1 MYFITPPR
9 WLKWMYPGLTW
20 EIPVEKDEKILYL
33 TFDDGP
39 HPIATPFVL
48 EQLKK
53 YNAKATFFCIGRNV
67 ADHRDVYQQV
77 LDEGHTVGNHTYDHL
92 NGWKTDDRKY
102 VADVMKAAELID
114 SKLFRPP
121 YGKITRFQSGVLR
134 KKPQASDKQE
144 APIVSQQASETDR
157 PVTGNDQRPPE
168 RVIRAG
174 STINEPRFNIIMWN
188 VLSADWD
195 TKIDGKKC
203 FENVVLHAKPGS
215 IIVFH
220 DSAKAMDRM
229 QFALPL
235 VLEHY
240 HQEGFRFEA
249 IKNH

>member
-20 EIPVEKDEKILYL
+20 EMPVEKDEKILYL

-67 ADHRDVYQQV
+67 ADHHDVYQQV
-77 LDEGHTVGNHTYDHL
+77 LDEGHTVGNHTFDHL

-121 YGKITRFQSGVLR
+121 YGKITRFQSSVLR
-134 KKPQASDKQE
+134 KKQE
-144 APIVSQQASETDR
+144 VTGDRHQASEA
-157 PVTGNDQRPPE
+157 DQP
-168 RVIRAG
+168 A
-174 STINEPRFNIIMWN
+174 TINPQRFDIVMWN

-195 TKIDGKKC
+195 TRIDGKKC

-220 DSAKAMDRM
+220 DSAKAMDRV

-240 HQEGFRFEA
+240 RQKGFRFEA
-249 IKNH
+249 IKIS